1 MRTTATF
8 RAALSYEGFRH
19 LLVAHGLGTLAQVS
33 LTLAVGLEA
42 LHRTGSGAWV
52 SLTVALGFVPYVLF
66 SGLAGVV
73 ADRCSRSTVLGVSF
87 WTRAVVGGLLVVS
100 LAAGWPVAWMVG
112 LAAVLGVLATPSYP
126 ALLAAT
132 RQLVRDP
139 DLPPADAL
147 VTGVENAAWIAA
159 PGLLGVLLV
168 VGSGPTAATVVGVVL
183 FAAAGA
189 ASSRVR
195 LPVPV
200 REAGMA
206 GRGRRTVAAELAEG
220 LRTVGRVRQV
230 RTGVV
235 VAVLDNFLYGYLV
248 VAVVLLATE
257 GLGGNRGLGWL
268 NTGLTVGAV
277 GAMAVANRVAGH
289 RDLGTVLAVLMTG
302 FAAAVGLLAAPVSVG
317 VAVAL
322 AVVAGACTLMA
333 EIAAVTVIQRAAP
346 PAVTARV
353 FGVYDQLNVGAIAV
367 GSAVAGPLAVLLGP
381 RGAVAVTGLVV
392 GLAAVAAARRVRVAG
407 RLRRPG
413 GSAALGGLAQKR
425 RQPSGTGSEGGGAVL
440 RVGDPAPLQRQ
451 ATAADAGVQPVA
463 EGDEGVDL
471 LVQPAVPRT

>member
-33 LTLAVGLEA
+33 LTLAVGLEM

-87 WTRAVVGGLLVVS
+87 WTRAVVGGLLVVG
-100 LAAGWPVAWMVG
+100 LAAGWPVAWPVG

-132 RQLVRDP
+132 RQLVPDR
-139 DLPPADAL
+139 DLPPANAL
-147 VTGVENAAWIAA
+147 VTGIENAAWIAG

-183 FAAAGA
+183 FVAAGA
-189 ASSRVR
+189 RSSRVR
-195 LPVPV
+195 LPGPV
-200 REAGMA
+200 RGVGPA
-206 GRGRRTVAAELAEG
+206 GRRGGRAVLAELAEG

-230 RTGVV
+230 RTGMA
-235 VAVLDNFLYGYLV
+235 VAVLDNLLYGYLV
-248 VAVVLLATE
+248 VAVVLLVGD
-257 GLGGNRGLGWL
+257 GLGGDRALGWL
-268 NTGLTVGAV
+268 NTGLTAGAV
-277 GAMAVANRVAGH
+277 AAMAVANRVAGK
-289 RDLGTVLAVLMTG
+289 RDLGTVLAVLMVG
-302 FAAAVGLLAAPVSVG
+302 FVAAVVLLAAPAPVG
-317 VAVAL
+317 IAVAL
-322 AVVAGACTLMA
+322 VTVAGACTLVA
-333 EIAAVTVIQRAAP
+333 EVAAVTVIQRAAP

-367 GSAVAGPLAVLLGP
+367 GSAIAGPLAMLLGP
-381 RGAVAVTGLVV
+381 RGALAVTGLAV
-392 GLAAVAAARRVRVAG
+392 GVAAVAVARR
-407 RLRRPG
+407 
-413 GSAALGGLAQKR
+413 
-425 RQPSGTGSEGGGAVL
+425 L
-440 RVGDPAPLQRQ
+440 RV
-451 ATAADAGVQPVA
+451 V
-463 EGDEGVDL
+463 GVDAPRGPRDL
-471 LVQPAVPRT
+471 LHATDLPGAAGLGNAS

>member
-1 MRTTATF
+1 VRTTATF

-33 LTLAVGLEA
+33 LTLAVGLEV
-42 LHRTGSGAWV
+42 LDRTGSEAWV

-73 ADRCSRSTVLGVSF
+73 ADRCSRSTVLRLSF
-87 WTRAVVGGLLVVS
+87 WTRAAVGGLLVAG
-100 LAAGWPVAWMVG
+100 LAAAWPVAWLVG

-132 RQLVRDP
+132 RQLVPDR
-139 DLPPADAL
+139 DLPPANAL
-147 VTGVENAAWIAA
+147 VTGIENAAWIAG

-183 FAAAGA
+183 FVVAGA
-189 ASSRVR
+189 TSSPVR

-200 REAGMA
+200 RGVGGAA
-206 GRGRRTVAAELAEG
+206 GRRGGRAVLAELAEG

-230 RTGVV
+230 RTGMAA
-235 VAVLDNFLYGYLV
+235 AVLDNFLYGYLV
-248 VAVVLLATE
+248 VAVVLLAAD

-277 GAMAVANRVAGH
+277 AAMAVANRVAGK
-289 RDLGTVLAVLMTG
+289 RDLGAVLAVLMVG
-302 FAAAVGLLAAPVSVG
+302 FAAAVVLLAAPVSVG
-317 VAVAL
+317 IAVSL
-322 AVVAGACTLMA
+322 VTVAGACTLVA
-333 EIAAVTVIQRAAP
+333 EVAAVTVIQRAAP

-367 GSAVAGPLAVLLGP
+367 GSAVAGPLAMLLGP
-381 RGAVAVTGLVV
+381 RGALAVTGLVV
-392 GLAAVAAARRVRVAG
+392 GVAAVAVTRRM
-407 RLRRPG
+407 RL
-413 GSAALGGLAQKR
+413 
-425 RQPSGTGSEGGGAVL
+425 
-440 RVGDPAPLQRQ
+440 
-451 ATAADAGVQPVA
+451 AGVDAPR
-463 EGDEGVDL
+463 GPRDL
-471 LVQPAVPRT
+471 LHPTDVPAMLGAATPRDLPRLP

>member
-1 MRTTATF
+1 VRTTATF

-33 LTLAVGLEA
+33 LTLAVGLEV
-42 LHRTGSGAWV
+42 LDRTGSEAWV

-73 ADRCSRSTVLGVSF
+73 ADRCSRSTVLGLSF
-87 WTRAVVGGLLVVS
+87 WTRAVVGGLLVAG
-100 LAAGWPVAWMVG
+100 LAAAWPVAWLVG

-132 RQLVRDP
+132 RQLVPDRDL
-139 DLPPADAL
+139 LPANAL
-147 VTGVENAAWIAA
+147 VTGIENAAWIAG

-183 FAAAGA
+183 FVAAGA
-189 ASSRVR
+189 TSSPVR

-200 REAGMA
+200 RGVGGAA
-206 GRGRRTVAAELAEG
+206 GRRGDRTVLAELAEG

-230 RTGVV
+230 RTGMA

-248 VAVVLLATE
+248 VAVVLVAAD

-268 NTGLTVGAV
+268 NSGLTVGAV
-277 GAMAVANRVAGH
+277 AAMAVANRVAGK
-289 RDLGTVLAVLMTG
+289 RDLGAVLAVLMVG
-302 FAAAVGLLAAPVSVG
+302 FAAAVVLLAAPVSVG
-317 VAVAL
+317 IAVSL
-322 AVVAGACTLMA
+322 VTVAGACTLVA
-333 EIAAVTVIQRAAP
+333 EVAAVTVIQRAAP

-367 GSAVAGPLAVLLGP
+367 GSAVAGPLAMLLGP
-381 RGAVAVTGLVV
+381 RGALAVTGLVV
-392 GLAAVAAARRVRVAG
+392 GVAAIAVTRRMRVVG
-407 RLRRPG
+407 V
-413 GSAALGGLAQKR
+413 AAPR
-425 RQPSGTGSEGGGAVL
+425 
-440 RVGDPAPLQRQ
+440 DPR
-451 ATAADAGVQPVA
+451 
-463 EGDEGVDL
+463 DL
-471 LVQPAVPRT
+471 LHPTDLPAMLGTATPRHLPRLP